1 VREAT
6 LRTQFPCFTRTKVQ
20 KLTQTPLLL
29 ARASTE
35 AAELKE
41 LQESSSRE
49 LKKVPAH
56 PPDTPASA
64 SPAPANKRPDG
75 CPNAEEE
82 GTQNGGANARDFAHH
97 DGRKVFSLLALLV
110 QKYKY

>member
-1 VREAT
+1 M
-6 LRTQFPCFTRTKVQ
+6 
-20 KLTQTPLLL
+20 L
-29 ARASTE
+29 ARASAE

-49 LKKVPAH
+49 LKNVPAH

-82 GTQNGGANARDFAHH
+82 GIQNGGANSRDLAHH
-97 DGRKVFSLLALLV
+97 ACDDRQVFTLLAVLV